1 MNHIFKSLSFKKKL
15 YLTVLMFGVILTS
28 VLELVGIGSVIPIVY
43 SLSDNTF
50 FDNYEIFSFI
60 KKYYSFESSLDS
72 LTFFLTMFCLVFLIK
87 NTYLIAFH
95 YFEGKFIFSYVR
107 DISFKLYKNYL
118 SDSYSKSI
126 EKNSS
131 NILTKLSSEL
141 IMVQNYLVSFLL
153 MSTELIIF
161 LFIVSFV
168 IFFYSSKVLFI
179 LIFFGFLIS
188 IFFIIFYP
196 KIKFYGESRKKLELQ
211 RISKISDTVGGLKD
225 IKILNLENVFIK
237 NYYNLASKISVS
249 FINYFTIQKIP
260 KLYLEISVIICLSLL
275 TFYMHSQKVSTN
287 EIFVFLAIN
296 FAIFLRLLPSMNK
309 IINSFNSFRWTKK
322 SAVEII
328 TLANQKIPQKKIF
341 ENTYFRNSID
351 LKKISF
357 AYSKRNKNII
367 ENLNLKIKKG
377 DKIAI
382 MGDSGIGKSSL
393 VNLLC
398 GLLVPTRGSIKIDEK
413 SIIKKDI
420 SKLISYAPQ
429 SPYLFDET
437 LFYNV
442 VLDDK
447 INKKKFNK
455 FIRILEICDLLNF
468 NKINSKKDKNYKL
481 GDKGVKISGGQKQRV
496 GLARAL
502 FHLKEILVL
511 DEPTSSLELSLEN
524 KIIKN
529 ILINYPDKTII
540 TITHKKNV
548 SKIFDKI
555 YIFKNKKLTLT
566 KNYYG

>member
-1 MNHIFKSLSFKKKL
+1 
-15 YLTVLMFGVILTS
+15 
-28 VLELVGIGSVIPIVY
+28 
-43 SLSDNTF
+43 
-50 FDNYEIFSFI
+50 
-60 KKYYSFESSLDS
+60 
-72 LTFFLTMFCLVFLIK
+72 
-87 NTYLIAFH
+87 
-95 YFEGKFIFSYVR
+95 
-107 DISFKLYKNYL
+107 
-118 SDSYSKSI
+118 
-126 EKNSS
+126 
-131 NILTKLSSEL
+131 
-141 IMVQNYLVSFLL
+141 
-153 MSTELIIF
+153 
-161 LFIVSFV
+161 
-168 IFFYSSKVLFI
+168 
-179 LIFFGFLIS
+179 
-188 IFFIIFYP
+188 
-196 KIKFYGESRKKLELQ
+196 
-211 RISKISDTVGGLKD
+211 
-225 IKILNLENVFIK
+225 
-237 NYYNLASKISVS
+237 
-249 FINYFTIQKIP
+249 
-260 KLYLEISVIICLSLL
+260 
-275 TFYMHSQKVSTN
+275 MHSQKVSTN

-328 TLANQKIPQKKIF
+328 TLVNQKIPQKKIF
-341 ENTYFRNSID
+341 ENTYFRNSVD

-442 VLDDK
+442 TLDDK

-529 ILINYPDKTII
+529 VLINYPDKTII
-540 TITHKKNV
+540 TITHKNNV

-555 YIFKNKKLTLT
+555 YIFKNKKLTLS